1 MADTARSNIK
11 IIYQENGETV
21 NRCEW
26 WLSDSIADF
35 VLKKLR
41 THFEIELLQGCVTP
55 QKEGTFICFHADP
68 EKLNALRRAF
78 VEVTIIGDLPKN

>member
-26 WLSDSIADF
+26 YLPFSTNQLSIEIAQM
-35 VLKKLR
+35 V
-41 THFEIELLQGCVTP
+41 ESLQ
-55 QKEGTFICFHADP
+55 
-68 EKLNALRRAF
+68 
-78 VEVTIIGDLPKN
+78 